1 MRQKLLSII
10 IPIYN
15 VSATLRRCIDSI
27 LMQNDGSYEILL
39 VDDGSTDGSGD
50 IADEYAGRNTCIRC
64 LHKSNGGLSDARNY
78 GLAHAS
84 GYYVTFADSDD
95 EVHPGTYP
103 TLMRIMEEHPDYDIL
118 EYPVLQNPGQGN
130 ETMFCPGEHVFND
143 ALDWLAY
150 KGAEHCWAW
159 NKIYRTSLFDGVTY
173 PVGRKFE
180 DVLVLADILKKRP
193 VVATTNHGRYLYHYN
208 ADGITATDRAA
219 GLASLLGA
227 QMQLV
232 EELGI
237 DTHERRWH
245 RLYVDMLAV
254 QIVSFRTTG
263 TIKLWSQHV
272 ALCGYATWKD
282 TFKALLLN
290 TIGLRQTC
298 RLLSRI

>member
-27 LMQNDGSYEILL
+27 LIQNDGSYEILL
-39 VDDGSTDGSGD
+39 IDDGSTDGSGD
-50 IADEYAGRNTCIRC
+50 IADEYAGKNTCTRC

-78 GLAHAS
+78 GLAHAT
-84 GYYVTFADSDD
+84 GTYVTFVDSDD
-95 EVHPGTYP
+95 EVAPDTYR

-118 EYPVLQNPGQGN
+118 EYPVLQNPGQGD
-130 ETMFCPGEHVFND
+130 ETLFCPDEHVFTY

-159 NKIYRTSLFDGVTY
+159 NKIYKTSLFDGVAY
-173 PVGRKFE
+173 PVGRNFE
-180 DVLVLADILKKRP
+180 DVLVLADILRKNP
-193 VVATTNHGRYLYHYN
+193 VIATTCHGRYLYHYN
-208 ADGITATDRAA
+208 AAGITANNRVK
-219 GLASLLGA
+219 GLASLLEA

-232 EELGI
+232 EKLSI

-254 QIVSFRTTG
+254 QIVSFRATG

-272 ALCGYATWKD
+272 ALCRYATWKD
-282 TFKALLLN
+282 TVKALLLN
-290 TIGLRQTC
+290 IIGLEPTC
-298 RLLSRI
+298 RVMSRI